1 MKMDQ
6 KTPASFPLASSET
19 DVNGEVECCI
29 EKAVMDLLSQCVFS
43 GIMITYDVPGFP
55 LYYIDERML
64 SLLNYSNQADLIAAT
79 GQDMINCIRSEDRV
93 GRQAEIAQALLN
105 GTSYTTTYRMMCREK
120 EYIWVKETGVQK
132 CLPNG
137 VPVLV
142 SLCLDITGQ
151 MEAQAE
157 LESIVQCPM
166 GGIFRARMDRD
177 FTLIYANDH
186 YYALHG
192 LTREDL
198 RNKFGNKTIHLV
210 HPEDIPW
217 MEQRLQKAIEQK
229 EQTVSL
235 EYRVVRPDGRTVW
248 LMVNGSLSEQRGNT
262 LLTGMVIDISHQKSM
277 EERLCC
283 KSWYQRTLCV
293 ENNGPIS

>member
-1 MKMDQ
+1 MEMDR

-151 MEAQAE
+151 MEA
-157 LESIVQCPM
+157 
-166 GGIFRARMDRD
+166 
-177 FTLIYANDH
+177 H
-186 YYALHG
+186 ALCG
-192 LTREDL
+192 
-198 RNKFGNKTIHLV
+198 K
-210 HPEDIPW
+210 
-217 MEQRLQKAIEQK
+217 
-229 EQTVSL
+229 
-235 EYRVVRPDGRTVW
+235 
-248 LMVNGSLSEQRGNT
+248 
-262 LLTGMVIDISHQKSM
+262 
-277 EERLCC
+277 
-283 KSWYQRTLCV
+283 
-293 ENNGPIS
+293 

>member
-1 MKMDQ
+1 MEMDR

-142 SLCLDITGQ
+142 SLCLDITGRNWNPSFSVLWVGFF
-151 MEAQAE
+151 EPE
-157 LESIVQCPM
+157 WIV
-166 GGIFRARMDRD
+166 I
-177 FTLIYANDH
+177 
-186 YYALHG
+186 
-192 LTREDL
+192 
-198 RNKFGNKTIHLV
+198 
-210 HPEDIPW
+210 
-217 MEQRLQKAIEQK
+217 
-229 EQTVSL
+229 SL
-235 EYRVVRPDGRTVW
+235 
-248 LMVNGSLSEQRGNT
+248 
-262 LLTGMVIDISHQKSM
+262 
-277 EERLCC
+277 
-283 KSWYQRTLCV
+283 
-293 ENNGPIS
+293 

>member
-1 MKMDQ
+1 MEMDR

-120 EYIWVKETGVQK
+120 EYIWVKENRCTE
-132 CLPNG
+132 
-137 VPVLV
+137 V
-142 SLCLDITGQ
+142 SAQWGAGAGQ
-151 MEAQAE
+151 LM
-157 LESIVQCPM
+157 SRHH
-166 GGIFRARMDRD
+166 RA
-177 FTLIYANDH
+177 
-186 YYALHG
+186 
-192 LTREDL
+192 
-198 RNKFGNKTIHLV
+198 
-210 HPEDIPW
+210 
-217 MEQRLQKAIEQK
+217 
-229 EQTVSL
+229 
-235 EYRVVRPDGRTVW
+235 
-248 LMVNGSLSEQRGNT
+248 NGSAGRIGIHRSVSYGWDFSSQ
-262 LLTGMVIDISHQKSM
+262 
-277 EERLCC
+277 
-283 KSWYQRTLCV
+283 
-293 ENNGPIS
+293 NGS

>member
-1 MKMDQ
+1 MAKKLVEAITSMEDDFAQ
-6 KTPASFPLASSET
+6 WYT
-19 DVNGEVECCI
+19 DVVK
-29 EKAVMDLLSQCVFS
+29 KAELCGYTSVKGCMAIKPAGYEIWENIKHDL
-43 GIMITYDVPGFP
+43 
-55 LYYIDERML
+55 
-64 SLLNYSNQADLIAAT
+64 
-79 GQDMINCIRSEDRV
+79 DR
-93 GRQAEIAQALLN
+93 RF
-105 GTSYTTTYRMMCREK
+105 
-120 EYIWVKETGVQK
+120 KETGVQK